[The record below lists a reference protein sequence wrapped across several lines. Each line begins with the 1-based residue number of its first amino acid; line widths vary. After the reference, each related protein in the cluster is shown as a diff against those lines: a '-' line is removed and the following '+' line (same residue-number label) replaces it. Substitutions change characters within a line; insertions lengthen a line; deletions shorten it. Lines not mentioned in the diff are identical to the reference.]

1 MKFLLKVFAL
11 LLVAGMAHAQVH
23 QATGVVKRIDVAK
36 GAVLM
41 KHDPVKSLNW
51 PSMTM
56 GFAVRDAKL
65 LAGLKPEQA
74 VKFEFVVENGRSVI
88 TAFK

>member
-1 MKFLLKVFAL
+1 MKFLIAIVGAMLFA
-11 LLVAGMAHAQVH
+11 VAAYAQTH
-23 QATGVVKRIDVAK
+23 QATGVVKRIDAAK

-56 GFAVRDAKL
+56 GFGVRDPKL
-65 LAGLKPEQA
+65 LAGLKPEQP